1 MAKVA
6 LEVAVEFGAEAA
18 VALLVELP
26 EALRALNVLRLN
38 PPLAYKTLRQ
48 RYQRH

>member
-6 LEVAVEFGAEAA
+6 LEVALDFRAEGR

-26 EALRALNVLRLN
+26 EALRALNVLPLN
-38 PPLAYKTLRQ
+38 RPLAYKTLR
-48 RYQRH
+48 